1 MTRDF
6 IRTYGQ
12 RQIAGVNL
20 VGAPALLGGKA
31 MPFIWAGFLEHAP
44 GACARPGDEHC
55 GDALVVRALFAKP
68 MPRPIAARREVR

>member
-55 GDALVVRALFAKP
+55 GDALVRPCALCKADASSDRCKT
-68 MPRPIAARREVR
+68 